1 MRGPYLATSIFATAH
16 LVERGRGGVMSA
28 CCAAESGTGMKIP
41 PCTFPIPCDEGERK
55 ACLDSLAILDS
66 PSESQFDRITGLVLS
81 VFSVPIALVSLVD
94 SERQ

>member
-1 MRGPYLATSIFATAH
+1 MVLPASRDELETRSQS
-16 LVERGRGGVMSA
+16 RS
-28 CCAAESGTGMKIP
+28 CCAAEMPPCKFP

-55 ACLDSLAILDS
+55 ACLDSLSILDS

>member
-1 MRGPYLATSIFATAH
+1 
-16 LVERGRGGVMSA
+16 MSA
-28 CCAAESGTGMKIP
+28 CCSAESGTGMKIP